1 MYIHDFDTQTYIYIY
16 IYIYIDRL
24 LYLAAFD
31 WLTVRKAIC
40 GSSSNTS
47 KGREI
52 EVKLSIIINDE
63 QLC

>member
-1 MYIHDFDTQTYIYIY
+1 
-16 IYIYIDRL
+16 
-24 LYLAAFD
+24 
-31 WLTVRKAIC
+31 VRKAIC